1 MRHCA
6 SARREPDMTSGGG
19 KVVALVPS
27 GSGASVIHRALQDA
41 MLGYSLATYPPCWEY
56 FPPLLRRLREPAAD
70 LVHAPPDHAVFVCP
84 RRTPLV
90 ITFHNYVLDRAMRRY
105 SSVMQRLHYATDL
118 RLYTRM
124 ALRRASVVT
133 AVSNFTARLLR
144 EDLRFG
150 GPIELIPNG
159 VDVGRFRP
167 MDAPTQDGPLRVLF
181 SGNLTRRKGAHLL
194 PQIARLAGPEVE
206 VHYTTGARAGIDEPR
221 WAGLKA
227 IGRVPYMDM
236 PSLYPQFDVLLFPTI
251 REGMS
256 LALLEAMASGLA
268 VVASDAASNPELI
281 EPGAG
286 GLLCPVGEPQ
296 AYAAALRR
304 LAADRERVRRMGQHN
319 RQVVESRYTLERM
332 VAGYR
337 AVFERVLGRPVALRD
352 EAQP

>member
-1 MRHCA
+1 M
-6 SARREPDMTSGGG
+6 SGT
-19 KVVALVPS
+19 AFAIRAAVPT
-27 GSGASVIHRALQDA
+27 GSGAAVIHRALQDA
-41 MLGYSLATYPPCWEY
+41 IPGYAFGTYPPRWEY
-56 FPPLLRRLREPAAD
+56 WPPLLRGLRDPAAD
-70 LVHAPPDHAVFVCP
+70 LVHAPPDHAAFVCP

-105 SSVMQRLHYATDL
+105 SSAVQRLHYAMDL

-124 ALRRASVVT
+124 ALRRAAVVT

-150 GPIELIPNG
+150 GPIEVIPNG
-159 VDVGRFRP
+159 VDVGRFCP
-167 MDAPTQDGPLRVLF
+167 GDGPPQYGPLRVLF
-181 SGNLTRRKGAHLL
+181 SGNLTRRKGADLL
-194 PQIARLAGPEVE
+194 PQIARLAGPDVE
-206 VHYTTGARAGIDEPR
+206 IHYTTGARTGIDDPR
-221 WAGLKA
+221 WAGLQA

-236 PSLYPQFDVLLFPTI
+236 PSLYRQFDVLLFPTV

-281 EPGAG
+281 EPGVG
-286 GLLCPVGEPQ
+286 GLLCPVGEPE
-296 AYAAALRR
+296 AYAAALRQ
-304 LAADRERVRRMGQHN
+304 LAADRARVRRMGQHN

-337 AVFERVLGRPVALRD
+337 AVFERVLGKPVPLRD
-352 EAQP
+352 EVQQK